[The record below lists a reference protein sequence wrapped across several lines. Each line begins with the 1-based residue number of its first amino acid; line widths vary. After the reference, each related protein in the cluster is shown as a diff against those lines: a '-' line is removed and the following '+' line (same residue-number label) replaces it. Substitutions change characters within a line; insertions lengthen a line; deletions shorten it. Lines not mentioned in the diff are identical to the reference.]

1 MLNEC
6 KRKVLPN
13 GLRVL
18 GVENPALH
26 SFVCSVY
33 VRAGPRFESREET
46 GLTHLLEHMVMQGS
60 EKYPTSNAIMRGV
73 EDLGGVIDGATY
85 PEYVNFSFGVH
96 RKHWRK
102 LMDIAGDVLRRP
114 LFAPAA
120 LEKEKLVVAQ
130 EISHHRDQ
138 DGRNISASEL
148 GYCLFFKGCAD
159 EAGTRGTPA
168 LLGRFDGEVVT
179 RFYRR
184 FFAPANMVVC
194 LAGGFDF
201 GEVME
206 SVAESLGQMEAG
218 AGPNLLIPPAPFEPA
233 RAFYRFTE
241 SLPVADALLW
251 HRGYALGDP
260 SLDAARAIN
269 HALGGGL
276 SSRLFTRVREELGLV
291 YDISSHLQ
299 GHADTGSLGVFLSV
313 SVENLVQAVAAA
325 LDVVARTAEEGL
337 TEAEL
342 ARYKESVRCGMDML
356 CDRATHLADWFGR
369 QELLLGPDGVTTPRE
384 YVRRQEALTLEQLAQ
399 VARHVLTDEPKGF
412 VVVGPYGEE
421 ERARLRELFLAR
433 EADAC
438 PAPEPP
444 EARSGAGPPT
454 SIRRDRDRT

>member
-96 RKHWRK
+96 RKHWRE

-241 SLPVADALLW
+241 
-251 HRGYALGDP
+251 
-260 SLDAARAIN
+260 
-269 HALGGGL
+269 
-276 SSRLFTRVREELGLV
+276 
-291 YDISSHLQ
+291 
-299 GHADTGSLGVFLSV
+299 
-313 SVENLVQAVAAA
+313 
-325 LDVVARTAEEGL
+325 
-337 TEAEL
+337 AEL

-384 YVRRQEALTLEQLAQ
+384 YVRRQEALTLEQLAH

-433 EADAC
+433 EVDAC

-454 SIRRDRDRT
+454 SIRRERDRT